1 MSRTVSPDRA
11 DFSRPRFLPGVELV
25 SVSYRD
31 RAFPVHAHDGY
42 VVGTVIGGA
51 EQLDVA
57 GASHLVGTGDVLRL
71 HPGEPHANRSLGA
84 EALRYLVLY
93 LSPDSV
99 APYLS
104 GEARLTFRGAVSG
117 DRQLAATVA
126 SVHAALRA
134 TPEEKLAQ
142 ESAMMLLVRVLAASD
157 AGAGEPAAGSERAV
171 VARVQDWIEA
181 HLADNFGLAELAT
194 VAGLSV
200 FRLAHLF
207 KQGTGVS
214 PIAWRNQRRIAAARR
229 LLLAGQPIA
238 DIALQLGF
246 ADQSHLT
253 RQFQRIVGVSPQRYR
268 QQ

>member
-1 MSRTVSPDRA
+1 
-11 DFSRPRFLPGVELV
+11 
-25 SVSYRD
+25 
-31 RAFPVHAHDGY
+31 
-42 VVGTVIGGA
+42 
-51 EQLDVA
+51 
-57 GASHLVGTGDVLRL
+57 
-71 HPGEPHANRSLGA
+71 
-84 EALRYLVLY
+84 
-93 LSPDSV
+93 
-99 APYLS
+99 
-104 GEARLTFRGAVSG
+104 
-117 DRQLAATVA
+117 
-126 SVHAALRA
+126 
-134 TPEEKLAQ
+134 
-142 ESAMMLLVRVLAASD
+142 MMLLVRVLAASD

>member
-1 MSRTVSPDRA
+1 MARTVSPDRA
-11 DFSRPRFLPGVELV
+11 DFSRPQFLPGVELV

-42 VVGTVIGGA
+42 VVGTVIGGV
-51 EQLDVA
+51 ERLEVA
-57 GASHLVGTGDVLRL
+57 GVAHLVGAGDILRL
-71 HPGEPHANRSLGA
+71 HPGEPHANRSIGA

-93 LSPDSV
+93 LSPDSI
-99 APYLS
+99 ARYS
-104 GEARLTFRGAVSG
+104 GGAALRFSSTVSD

-126 SVHAALRA
+126 KVHATLRA
-134 TPEEKLAQ
+134 APAEKLEQ
-142 ESAMMLLVRVLAASD
+142 ESAMMTLVGALSERGAAERV
-157 AGAGEPAAGSERAV
+157 PAAGGV
-171 VARVQDWIEA
+171 IARVQEWIEA
-181 HLADNFGLAELAT
+181 HLADNFGLAELAA

-207 KQGTGVS
+207 KQGTGLS
-214 PIAWRNQRRIAAARR
+214 PIAWRNQRRVAAARR

>member
-1 MSRTVSPDRA
+1 MAKAVSSDRA
-11 DFSRPRFLPGVELV
+11 DFSRPHFLPGVELV

-51 EQLDVA
+51 EQLEVA
-57 GASHLVGTGDVLRL
+57 GTTHLVGTGDVLRL
-71 HPGEPHANRSLGA
+71 HPGEPHANRSVGS
-84 EALRYLVLY
+84 EVLRYLVLY
-93 LSPDSV
+93 LSPESI
-99 APYLS
+99 APYL
-104 GEARLTFRGAVSG
+104 GGATLAFPGAVSG
-117 DRQLAATVA
+117 DRRLAATVA
-126 SVHAALRA
+126 SVHATLNAA
-134 TPEEKLAQ
+134 TAEKLAQ
-142 ESAMMLLVRVLAASD
+142 ESAMMTLVRALADSD
-157 AGAGEPAAGSERAV
+157 ARERPSLAGGERVV
-171 VARVQDWIEA
+171 VARVQAWIEA
-181 HLADNFGLAELAT
+181 HLAENFGLAELAA

-207 KQGTGVS
+207 KQSTGLS
-214 PIAWRNQRRIAAARR
+214 PIAYRNQRRIAAARR